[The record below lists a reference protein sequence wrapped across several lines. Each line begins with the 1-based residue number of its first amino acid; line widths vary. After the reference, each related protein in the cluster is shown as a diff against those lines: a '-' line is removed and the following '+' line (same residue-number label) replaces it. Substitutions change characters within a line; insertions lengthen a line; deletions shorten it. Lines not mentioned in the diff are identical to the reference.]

1 MKKMK
6 KLVSFMLA
14 AIMVLAMSIPVLAN
28 EVTVK
33 VKLPEDALLDGHQF
47 TAFQI
52 FTGTQTATDG
62 DNKLAGVEWASEI
75 NSGEFLDGLKAL
87 KDGENNAP
95 FASCNSA
102 RDVAEALE
110 KLANDAATLEKV
122 AQLAYDNR
130 AGAGRVLTEEV
141 NVLPAGYYVIIDTTD
156 TEDIGEDGVR
166 NAALLAATKDVTVQ
180 VKTDKPE
187 LDKSITVDNSD
198 VKYKYSNGAIG
209 DVVNFKLTSKVPD
222 MRHYVDYK
230 FVVDDVMSKGLT
242 FNVDSVKVTIDGTEV
257 TENVVVTK
265 PNLDTEF
272 DGTEYAGGT
281 AIHMVFKNFFE
292 NYNNNTYRGKDIVIT
307 YTGTINKEA
316 VIGDIGN
323 PNEARL
329 QYSNNP
335 NEVGE
340 GDDFDGT
347 EPSGKT
353 PWSETRT
360 YVTAV
365 ELLKTDKDGNALA
378 GAQFKIT
385 GAKLNTTLV
394 TGIEYVQSETGTYW
408 QLRDS
413 EGNIS
418 YTDVDPNTQGLSQA
432 AIDKYV
438 DPSVKYEKKPISRK
452 ETTEEA
458 VNATAEVGEDGILR
472 IEGLAAG
479 EYEITEIQAP
489 NGYNLL
495 SNPIKV
501 TINWTAPSDTAT
513 DGQCTW
519 AGTFDLQDGND
530 AKDLEFKDNI
540 GALSFSVKNMQ
551 GSLLPSTGGIGTTI
565 FYVLGGILVLGA
577 GVLLIVKKRMSK
589 LQ

>member
-6 KLVSFMLA
+6 KLISFMLA
-14 AIMVLAMSIPVLAN
+14 TIMVLAMSIPVLAN

-33 VKLPEDALLDGHQF
+33 VTLPEDALLDGHQF
-47 TAFQI
+47 TAYQI

-75 NSGEFLDGLKAL
+75 DSEAFLNGLKAL
-87 KDGENNAP
+87 TDGENNSP

-141 NVLPAGYYVIIDTTD
+141 NELPAGYYVIIDTT
-156 TEDIGEDGVR
+156 ENIGEDGVR

-187 LDKSITVDNSD
+187 LDKSITVDDSD
-198 VKYKYSNGAIG
+198 VKYSNGAIG

-222 MRHYVDYK
+222 MTHYVDYK

-242 FNVDSVKVTIDGTEV
+242 FNKDSVKVTIGSTDV
-257 TENVVVTK
+257 TKNVVVTY
-265 PNLDTEF
+265 PNLDAEF
-272 DGTEYAGGT
+272 DETEYAGGT
-281 AIHMVFKNFFE
+281 AIHMVFTDFFE
-292 NYNNNTYRGKDIVIT
+292 NYNNDTYRGKDIVIT
-307 YTGTINKEA
+307 YTGTINKDAAIGA
-316 VIGDIGN
+316 VGN

-365 ELLKTDKDGNALA
+365 ELLKTDENGNALA

-385 GAKLNTTLV
+385 GTKLNTTLV
-394 TGIEYVQSETGTYW
+394 TGIEYVESETGTYW

-418 YTDVDPNTQGLSQA
+418 YTDVDPDTQGLSQA
-432 AIDKYV
+432 AKDKYV
-438 DPSVKYEKKPISRK
+438 NTSVKYEKNPISRK
-452 ETTEEA
+452 ETTGEA
-458 VNATAEVGEDGILR
+458 VNATAEVGADGILR

-519 AGTFDLQDGND
+519 AGTFDLQDGNG
-530 AKDLEFKDNI
+530 KQNLTFKNEI

>member
-1 MKKMK
+1 MKKVK

-14 AIMVLAMSIPVLAN
+14 AIMVLAMAIPAMAA
-28 EVTVK
+28 EVK
-33 VKLPEDALLDGHQF
+33 VKVTLPDEALLDGHTF
-47 TAFQI
+47 TAYQI
-52 FTGTQTATDG
+52 FTGTQTEAED
-62 DNKLAGVEWASEI
+62 DNKLASVEWASEI
-75 NSGEFLDGLKAL
+75 DSSAFLEGLQKLDA
-87 KDGENNAP
+87 DAFG
-95 FASCNSA
+95 SCKTA
-102 RDVAEALE
+102 ADVADALS
-110 KLANDAATLEKV
+110 KITDQTKLEKV
-122 AQLAYDNR
+122 AQLAYDTKTGDGR
-130 AGAGRVLTEEV
+130 ALTNQVTE
-141 NVLPAGYYVIIDTTD
+141 LPAGYYVIIDTT
-156 TEDIGEDGVR
+156 ENIGEDGVR

-180 VKTDKPE
+180 LKTDKPS
-187 LDKSITVDNSD
+187 LDKSITVDSSD
-198 VKYKYSNGAIG
+198 VKYSNGAIG

-222 MRHYVDYK
+222 MSHYVDYK
-230 FVVDDVMSKGLT
+230 FVVDDVMSKGLI
-242 FNVDSVKVTIDGTEV
+242 FNNDVQVTIGDDNVTDAVEV
-257 TENVVVTK
+257 TT
-265 PNLDTEF
+265 PAL
-272 DGTEYAGGT
+272 GTDVGAEYAEGT
-281 AIHMVFKNFFE
+281 AIHMVFKDFFE
-292 NYNNNTYRGKDIVIT
+292 SYSDRAGQVIEIT
-307 YTGTINKEA
+307 YSGTIGTDA
-316 VIGDIGN
+316 VIGVVGN

-340 GDDFDGT
+340 GDDFNGT

-365 ELLKTDKDGNALA
+365 ELLKTDENGNALA

-385 GAKLNTTLV
+385 GTKLNTTLV

-432 AIDKYV
+432 AKDKYV
-438 DPSVKYEKKPISRK
+438 DSKVKYEKKEIERK
-452 ETTEEA
+452 VIEKKD
-458 VNATAEVGEDGILR
+458 VNATAEVGADGILR
-472 IEGLAAG
+472 IEGLAEG
-479 EYEITEIQAP
+479 NDYVITEIMAP

-495 SNPIKV
+495 ANPIIL
-501 TINWTAPSDTAT
+501 TITCTYPDGTTTDTA
-513 DGQCTW
+513 CTW
-519 AGTFDLQDGND
+519 AGTFDLQDGKG
-530 AKDLEFKDNI
+530 AQDLTFKSDI
-540 GALSFSVKNMQ
+540 GAMSFSVKNMQ

>member
-1 MKKMK
+1 MKRMK
-6 KLVSFMLA
+6 KLISFMLA
-14 AIMVLAMSIPVLAN
+14 AVMVLAMAIPAMAAG
-28 EVTVK
+28 VTVK
-33 VKLPEDALLDGHQF
+33 VTLPEDALLKGHRF
-47 TAFQI
+47 TAYQI
-52 FTGTQTATDG
+52 FTGTQTADPD
-62 DNKLAGVEWASEI
+62 DNKLASVEWASEI
-75 NSGEFLDGLKAL
+75 NSSKFLDGLKELDA
-87 KDGENNAP
+87 DAFE
-95 FASCNSA
+95 SCETA
-102 RDVAEALE
+102 ADVAEALS
-110 KLANDAATLEKV
+110 KITDTAILEKV
-122 AQLAYDNR
+122 AQLAYDSITDE
-130 AGAGRVLTEEV
+130 AAGRELTKEV
-141 NVLPAGYYVIIDTTD
+141 NELPAGYYVIVDT

-166 NAALLAATKDVTVQ
+166 NAALLAATKNVTVQ
-180 VKTDKPE
+180 VKTDKPS
-187 LDKSITVDNSD
+187 LDKTITGETDP
-198 VKYKYSNGAIG
+198 KYSNGAIG
-209 DVVNFKLTSKVPD
+209 EAVNFQLKSKVPD

-242 FNVDSVKVTIDGTEV
+242 FNNDVKVMIGDDDV
-257 TENVVVTK
+257 TSKVVIST
-265 PNLDTEF
+265 PNIPTDAGE
-272 DGTEYAGGT
+272 EYADGT
-281 AIHMVFKNFFE
+281 AIHIVFKDFFE
-292 NYNNNTYRGKDIVIT
+292 NYNNEKYRDKEIVIT
-307 YTGTINKEA
+307 YTGTINKDA
-316 VIGDIGN
+316 VIGAVGN

-365 ELLKTDKDGNALA
+365 ELLKTGEDGTTPLP

-385 GAKLNTTLV
+385 GTELKTTLV
-394 TGIEYVQSETGTYW
+394 TGIEYVESATGKYW
-408 QLRDS
+408 QLSDS

-418 YTDVDPNTQGLSQA
+418 YTDVDPDTQGLSQA

-438 DPSVKYEKKPISRK
+438 NPSVKYEKKPINRK
-452 ETTEEA
+452 ETTGEA

-530 AKDLEFKDNI
+530 AKNLEFKNNI